1 MKEYKQI
8 IEGYYENKE
17 VKGID
22 ILNNK
27 PLTKDFFKTRP
38 DMKQRVE
45 KAINT
50 KMYLPL
56 KSGALIFNP
65 NFSNL
70 SDLQPFKY
78 STCIAFLQ
86 IRQ

>member
-27 PLTKDFFKTRP
+27 PLTP
-38 DMKQRVE
+38 
-45 KAINT
+45 
-50 KMYLPL
+50 
-56 KSGALIFNP
+56 
-65 NFSNL
+65 
-70 SDLQPFKY
+70 
-78 STCIAFLQ
+78 
-86 IRQ
+86 